1 MTVHAADASIHV
13 DVDRVNADET
23 KRLTFAPRKSK
34 HSDSFRKDRGRSRR
48 RLCLAERQ
56 TACVHPG
63 VMTSHILV
71 FPTIKNQPISYF
83 ISGIGRQVAS

>member
-34 HSDSFRKDRGRSRR
+34 HSDSFRKGRGRSRR
-48 RLCLAERQ
+48 RPAWPSVKLHVSIPE
-56 TACVHPG
+56 
-63 VMTSHILV
+63 
-71 FPTIKNQPISYF
+71 
-83 ISGIGRQVAS
+83 